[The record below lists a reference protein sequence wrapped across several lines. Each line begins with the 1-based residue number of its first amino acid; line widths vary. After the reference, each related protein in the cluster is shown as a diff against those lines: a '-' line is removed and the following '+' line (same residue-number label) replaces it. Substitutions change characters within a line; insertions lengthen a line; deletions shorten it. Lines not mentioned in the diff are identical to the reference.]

1 MNNKKAL
8 KIWKSEN
15 VDVSK
20 IPIEFWSDKSFII
33 EAIKLNGF
41 ALQYVNKKFLKD
53 PEIVLEAIK
62 QEPATLKFADK
73 IFTVSYTHLT
83 LPTSDLV

>member
-33 EAIKLNGF
+33 EAIK
-41 ALQYVNKKFLKD
+41 
-53 PEIVLEAIK
+53 
-62 QEPATLKFADK
+62 
-73 IFTVSYTHLT
+73 
-83 LPTSDLV
+83 